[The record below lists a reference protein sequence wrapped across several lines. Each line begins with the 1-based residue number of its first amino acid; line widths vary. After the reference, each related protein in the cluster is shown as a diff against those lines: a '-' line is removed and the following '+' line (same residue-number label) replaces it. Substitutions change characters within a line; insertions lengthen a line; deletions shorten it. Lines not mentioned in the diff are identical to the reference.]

1 MEKCIDGMRVY
12 ICSKD
17 CLFSFTEKAMVGG
30 GDRGGGRRTGK
41 KGQASKSLVLGEE
54 TSILVAGMLAVERC
68 LGLTIVM
75 ALGVSLGVPLG
86 VVGLA
91 VVSAVVGRLASRD
104 DRVVGLTR
112 RASASTRARRRNE
125 QDSRRLCDHFRWGGP
140 TFGW

>member
-1 MEKCIDGMRVY
+1 MGVY
-12 ICSKD
+12 ICSKG
-17 CLFSFTEKAMVGG
+17 LSTRPGRVKAEARSSV
-30 GDRGGGRRTGK
+30 
-41 KGQASKSLVLGEE
+41 VLLDEP
-54 TSILVAGMLAVERC
+54 SVLVAGVLGIETALGLAV
-68 LGLTIVM
+68 VV
-75 ALGVSLGVPLG
+75 ALGVTLG

-112 RASASTRARRRNE
+112 RTSASTRARRRNE